1 MERAASDNDMTADDS
16 VRRSRWRRKRWAA
29 LLVVLGALLLA
40 GLGLWLSRE
49 RIVDDII
56 RDQLEAYDI
65 PGSYTIERIGGTTQ
79 ILSNVVLGDP
89 DNPDFTA
96 ERLVVTLRHRFGIPE
111 IGGVVLV
118 KPRLYA
124 SYRDGE
130 LSLGRLDPLVFG
142 GDDSPASLPNLNFEV
157 RDGRALLATDY
168 GPVGIKLA

>member
-79 ILSNVVLGDP
+79 IL
-89 DNPDFTA
+89 
-96 ERLVVTLRHRFGIPE
+96 
-111 IGGVVLV
+111 
-118 KPRLYA
+118 
-124 SYRDGE
+124 
-130 LSLGRLDPLVFG
+130 
-142 GDDSPASLPNLNFEV
+142 
-157 RDGRALLATDY
+157 
-168 GPVGIKLA
+168 